1 MNLVMSKSLFTIYS
15 ICCIPRPI
23 CALLYFIK
31 IGFFSSPLSCI
42 CICLCLSPLYHHLH
56 SYHFFLK
63 IIWEST
69 IYNPFIYLFILF
81 PFSQIT
87 FSLFYCRCTSVK
99 KLSIHYQ
106 HTFLHPFFILSTTI
120 GVGGF
125 ASPVFVPGGEDLRL

>member
-1 MNLVMSKSLFTIYS
+1 MN
-15 ICCIPRPI
+15 R
-23 CALLYFIK
+23 
-31 IGFFSSPLSCI
+31 FF
-42 CICLCLSPLYHHLH
+42 SPLYLVFVSVSLH
-56 SYHFFLK
+56 CTTTCTLTIFFFK
-63 IIWEST
+63 IIWEFT

-81 PFSQIT
+81 PFPQIT

-125 ASPVFVPGGEDLRL
+125 ASPVFVPGGGFAIVSNYRHWKEG